1 MKSISYLLVNFGGP
15 RSLEE
20 VEEFLVELLTD
31 QEVVR
36 TSFPGW
42 FHRWFF
48 TRIAKK
54 RALKVA
60 EDYEFI
66 GGKSPIFEDTQA
78 VASAVKKELGSALL
92 TFHRYLPKTHAEFID
107 QIKQWQDVESIRVV
121 PMFPQFSDATTGSI
135 AKWFVRHLPK
145 EIVRKMSWVKS
156 YPTHPGY
163 IAAMQQKL
171 KRCLDERGWQEQEV
185 VLLFSA
191 HGVPQLFV
199 ASGDPYQRECE
210 LSYAAVKSAFP
221 HALSYLCYQ
230 SQFGKQPWI
239 QPYTSSVI
247 EEMGDYLKGRNKVVI
262 IPLSFTSD
270 HIETLFEIEELYVK
284 VLQDQ
289 GIEACRC
296 EALNLSDDWIEVV
309 RSFFKS
315 PPEELN
321 TCAIYRRCPEKRR
334 CPKGR
339 CCPCLK

>member
-15 RSLEE
+15 RSLDE
-20 VEEFLVELLTD
+20 VEEFLIELLTD

-36 TSFPGW
+36 TPFPSW

-48 TRIAKK
+48 TRVAKK

-60 EDYEFI
+60 EDYELI
-66 GGKSPIFEDTQA
+66 GGKSPIFDDTEA
-78 VASAVKKELGSALL
+78 VAKSVGNKLGKPVL
-92 TFHRYLPKTHAEFID
+92 TFHRYLPKTHAEFIN
-107 QIKQWQDVESIRVV
+107 QCQSLEGVEEIRVIA
-121 PMFPQFSDATTGSI
+121 MFPQFSDATTGSI
-135 AKWFVRHLPK
+135 GKWFVTHLPK
-145 EIVRKMSWVKS
+145 ELVRKMVWVKS

-163 IAAMQQKL
+163 IGAMQQKITE
-171 KRCLDERGWQEQEV
+171 CLDNKKWKEEEV

-191 HGVPQLFV
+191 HGVPQSFV

-210 LSYAAVKSAFP
+210 LSYAAVKNGFP
-221 HALSYLCYQ
+221 QAVSVLCYQ

-247 EEMGDYLKGRNKVVI
+247 ENVQPYLKGRNKVVI

-296 EALNLSDDWIEVV
+296 EALNLSSDWIDVV
-309 RSFFKS
+309 TSFFER
-315 PPEELN
+315 PPEEMS
-321 TCAIYRRCPEKRR
+321 TCAIYRRCPEKAR
-334 CPKGR
+334 CPKRR